1 MPPVSNFCAKL
12 SANYSRVQIVQLYKA
27 IQPTGIDLAQ
37 TNPDRGE
44 TTGRCSNSSESSS
57 GSRSSGPVVAVVVL
71 AMSVENAQL
80 EGVKSQE
87 APQAV
92 RGGASRSPFC

>member
-1 MPPVSNFCAKL
+1 MK
-12 SANYSRVQIVQLYKA
+12 QLE
-27 IQPTGIDLAQ
+27 GV
-37 TNPDRGE
+37 RSSC
-44 TTGRCSNSSESSS
+44 CSSSSESSS

-80 EGVKSQE
+80 EGVKSPE

-92 RGGASRSPFC
+92 SEGASRSPFAKILHK

>member
-1 MPPVSNFCAKL
+1 MK
-12 SANYSRVQIVQLYKA
+12 QLE
-27 IQPTGIDLAQ
+27 GV
-37 TNPDRGE
+37 RSSC
-44 TTGRCSNSSESSS
+44 CSSSSSESSS

-92 RGGASRSPFC
+92 RGGASRSPFAKILHK